1 MLGIWLG
8 FREFYTEN
16 QACGR
21 NFLVLSVKDNPSVQ
35 YSKGTVICL
44 SLVFYFILYTF
55 PSAVWLVAQQNISV
69 ELKSKKNIQK
79 GILYPERRRRREKDV
94 SSCCFSQAPTKAM
107 LEYQQ
112 GKLRSSHNNAYYLH
126 VSVSF
131 FFFLSFLII
140 KKAILIRTFSVIK

>member
-79 GILYPERRRRREKDV
+79 GILYPERRRREKDV

>member
-55 PSAVWLVAQQNISV
+55 PSAVWLVVQQNISV

-79 GILYPERRRRREKDV
+79 GILYPERRRREKAV

>member
-79 GILYPERRRRREKDV
+79 GILYPERRRREKAV

>member
-55 PSAVWLVAQQNISV
+55 PSAVWLVVQQNISV

-79 GILYPERRRRREKDV
+79 GILYPERRRREKAV

-126 VSVSF
+126 VLVSF

>member
-79 GILYPERRRRREKDV
+79 GILYPERRRREKAV

-126 VSVSF
+126 VLVSF

>member
-79 GILYPERRRRREKDV
+79 GILYPERRRREKAV

-126 VSVSF
+126 VLVSF
-131 FFFLSFLII
+131 FFFLFFLII

>member
-94 SSCCFSQAPTKAM
+94 SSCCVM